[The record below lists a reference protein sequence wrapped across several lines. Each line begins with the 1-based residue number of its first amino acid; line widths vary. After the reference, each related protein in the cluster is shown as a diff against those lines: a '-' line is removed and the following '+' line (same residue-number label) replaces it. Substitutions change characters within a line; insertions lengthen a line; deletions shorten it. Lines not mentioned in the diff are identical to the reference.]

1 MANSSGPSFPTSD
14 TTVSTGILTCTQG
27 TDWLTACLGTSRLRF
42 RSTNLP
48 RKAHRRGE
56 QPVELSAS
64 ATHEL
69 TAVPCVQRSLFIVFS
84 RLLWALSLK
93 PAVNPQTG
101 KEEPPSVDA
110 FSEGFSSHPLSFKCR
125 IEPRGDWVRE
135 VVDLEW
141 REVGAEK
148 GGRK

>member
-1 MANSSGPSFPTSD
+1 M
-14 TTVSTGILTCTQG
+14 
-27 TDWLTACLGTSRLRF
+27 
-42 RSTNLP
+42 LP
-48 RKAHRRGE
+48 DADHADL
-56 QPVELSAS
+56 PA
-64 ATHEL
+64 
-69 TAVPCVQRSLFIVFS
+69 QRSLFIVFS

-93 PAVNPQTG
+93 PSINPETG
-101 KEEPPSVDA
+101 EEEPPSVDA
-110 FSEGFSSHPLSFKCR
+110 FSEGFSSHPLSFTCR